1 MKLYLGQNATRRT
14 WAFLKY
20 WPLST
25 NKGSQVV
32 FVNEYP
38 VGDSEIVKELS
49 HMALMYPFR
58 VFQEMSMGQS
68 LRRLS
73 HFVEYVF
80 LYTGKVDK
88 VYKESLNTVGEALIA
103 AVGNINS
110 TYQAK
115 GKSTFKLFY

>member
-1 MKLYLGQNATRRT
+1 
-14 WAFLKY
+14 
-20 WPLST
+20 
-25 NKGSQVV
+25 
-32 FVNEYP
+32 
-38 VGDSEIVKELS
+38 
-49 HMALMYPFR
+49 
-58 VFQEMSMGQS
+58 MGQS